1 MADAIGWIG
10 LGKMGLPMS
19 GRLVAAGHAVTAYDV
34 DADARAAGR
43 AQGCATAASI
53 AQAAAGAGV
62 VISMVPDDAALR
74 GVALGEAGV
83 LAHLAPGAV
92 YIDMSTVS
100 PDACAAVRAAV
111 RAAAEAAGAAYL
123 AAPVSGSTQT
133 ARAGALTIMVSGP
146 EAAYARAAP
155 ILGAMGQTVVHVGDG
170 AQARF
175 MKLAV
180 NHLVGSTAQVVAE
193 ALTLGRKG
201 GIAWDVLLDVLGRS
215 VVASPL
221 IGYKLAPLRARD
233 FSPAFTVAQ
242 MQKDMRLVAEAMAA
256 AGIAAPLADEV
267 ARLFAAQAGAGLA
280 SRDFFSAIV
289 DVERR
294 SGLGEP

>member
-19 GRLVAAGHAVTAYDV
+19 GRLVAAGHGVTAYDV
-34 DADARAAGR
+34 DADALAAGR

-100 PDACAAVRAAV
+100 PDACAAVRAA
-111 RAAAEAAGAAYL
+111 AEAAGAAYL

-170 AQARF
+170 AQARY

-267 ARLFAAQAGAGLA
+267 ARLFAAQAEAGLA
-280 SRDFFSAIV
+280 SRDFFAAVV

>member
-1 MADAIGWIG
+1 MSERIGWVG

-19 GRLVAAGHAVTAYDV
+19 ARLAAAGHDVVAYDV
-34 DADARAAGR
+34 NAQARAAGE
-43 AQGCATAASI
+43 AQGCRAATDIGALAAASGI
-53 AQAAAGAGV
+53 

-74 GVALGEAGV
+74 AVALGEAGV

-100 PDACAAVRAAV
+100 PDACTAV

-133 ARAGALTIMVSGP
+133 AQAGALTIMVSGP
-146 EAAYARAAP
+146 AAAFARAAP
-155 ILGAMGQTVVHVGDG
+155 VFDAMGQTVVHVGDG
-170 AQARF
+170 AQARY

-193 ALTLGRKG
+193 ALALGRKG

-256 AGIAAPLADEV
+256 AGIDAPLAGEV

-280 SRDFFSAIV
+280 TSDFFAAV
-289 DVERR
+289 LDVERR